1 LCSREASLV
10 AADISK
16 VWDALTNPDLTQ
28 KYAFALRVFSHWKV
42 GSPVIWQG
50 IYEGRKI
57 VHKGQ
62 VLKIEKEKL
71 LQITDYDA
79 LGKLVDVPSNYT
91 KVTYELAVEGDHKTR
106 LNITEEDFRGD
117 QTRLNDAASFW
128 DTILPKLKNLL
139 ES

>member
-1 LCSREASLV
+1 
-10 AADISK
+10 
-16 VWDALTNPDLTQ
+16 
-28 KYAFALRVFSHWKV
+28 
-42 GSPVIWQG
+42 
-50 IYEGRKI
+50 
-57 VHKGQ
+57 
-62 VLKIEKEKL
+62 L